1 VPGGDKIL
9 RQLEGM
15 VFGDE
20 SASKEP
26 KPIEKLKTD
35 SKKKKQ
41 KKRKKTLKKGQPM
54 TNEKLWK
61 KKSIFFRLPYW
72 KDNLLR
78 HNLDVMHIEK
88 NVMNNFLGTL
98 LDIKRKTKDNLE
110 ARKNLQEMSLR
121 PTLHPLR
128 KENGKTYMLPT
139 CHTIALKDKINF
151 LKVLRDVRVP
161 DRYGPNIS

>member
-1 VPGGDKIL
+1 
-9 RQLEGM
+9 
-15 VFGDE
+15 
-20 SASKEP
+20 
-26 KPIEKLKTD
+26 
-35 SKKKKQ
+35 
-41 KKRKKTLKKGQPM
+41 M

-78 HNLDVMHIEK
+78 HNLDVMHIKK

-151 LKVLRDVRVP
+151 LKVLQDVRVP